1 MRFITK
7 CSEIYSLEFLFR
19 MRFDIITLFP
29 EMFSAI
35 KEEGVIA
42 RAIKKSIISINE
54 WQLRDFS
61 ENKYKN
67 VDDKAYGGGAGM
79 VMQVKPI
86 RDCIKK
92 IKEQEP
98 ETKVIYL
105 SPQGEPLNQNLV
117 EKLSSFESLTLLC
130 GRYEGVD
137 ERIIENDVDLEVSIG
152 DYVISGGELAAM
164 VLIDSVSRRLPNVL
178 GNKDSLSDSFVDN
191 LLDYPHYTRP
201 ESIDGDFVPEV
212 LLSGNQAKID
222 AWRLEQA
229 KNKTRQKRPDLLS
242 N

>member
-1 MRFITK
+1 
-7 CSEIYSLEFLFR
+7 

-117 EKLSSFESLTLLC
+117 EKLSSFESLILLC

-178 GNKDSLSDSFVDN
+178 GNKDSLNDSFVNN

-201 ESIDGDFVPEV
+201 ESIDGDIVPEV

-229 KNKTRQKRPDLLS
+229 KHKTRQKRPDLLS

>member
-1 MRFITK
+1 MKF
-7 CSEIYSLEFLFR
+7 E
-19 MRFDIITLFP
+19 IITLFP

-42 RAIKKSIISINE
+42 RAIKKSIISVRE

-61 ENKYKN
+61 SNKYKN
-67 VDDKAYGGGAGM
+67 VDDKSYGGGGGM

-86 RDCIKK
+86 RSCIAK
-92 IKEQEP
+92 IKEQSP
-98 ETKVIYL
+98 KTKVIYL
-105 SPQGEPLNQNLV
+105 SPQGQALNQSLV
-117 EKLSSFESLTLLC
+117 EKLASFDSITLLC

-137 ERIIENDVDLEVSIG
+137 ERIIENDIDYEVSIG

-178 GNKDSLSDSFVDN
+178 GNEGSLKDSFTDN

-201 ESIDGDFVPEV
+201 EIIDSQVVPEV

-222 AWRLEQA
+222 AWRHEQSIE
-229 KNKTRQKRPDLLS
+229 KTKQKRPDLF

>member
-1 MRFITK
+1 MKF
-7 CSEIYSLEFLFR
+7 E
-19 MRFDIITLFP
+19 IITLFP

-35 KEEGVIA
+35 KEKGVVA
-42 RAIKKSIISINE
+42 RAIKKSIISICE

-61 ENKYKN
+61 SNKYKN
-67 VDDKAYGGGAGM
+67 VDDKPYGGGGGM

-86 RDCIKK
+86 RDCIAK
-92 IKEQEP
+92 IKKQNP

-105 SPQGEPLNQNLV
+105 SPQGQKLNQNLI
-117 EKLSSFESLTLLC
+117 EKLATFDSLTLLC

-137 ERIIENDVDLEVSIG
+137 ERIIENDIDYEVSIG

-178 GNKDSLSDSFVDN
+178 GNQDSLKDSFANN

-201 ESIDGDFVPEV
+201 ESVDGQSVPDV

-222 AWRLEQA
+222 AWRHEQSIE
-229 KNKTRQKRPDLLS
+229 KTNQKRPDLLAK
-242 N
+242 

>member
-1 MRFITK
+1 MKF
-7 CSEIYSLEFLFR
+7 E
-19 MRFDIITLFP
+19 IITLFP

-35 KEEGVIA
+35 KEEGVVA
-42 RAIKKSIISINE
+42 RAIKKSIISICE

-61 ENKYKN
+61 SNKYKN
-67 VDDKAYGGGAGM
+67 VDDKPYGGGGGM

-86 RDCIKK
+86 RDCIAK
-92 IKEQEP
+92 IKKQNP

-105 SPQGEPLNQNLV
+105 SPQGQKLNQNLV
-117 EKLSSFESLTLLC
+117 EKLASFDSLTLLC

-137 ERIIENDVDLEVSIG
+137 ERIIENDIDYEVSIG

-164 VLIDSVSRRLPNVL
+164 VLIDTVSRRLPDVL
-178 GNKDSLSDSFVDN
+178 GNQDSLKDSFTDN

-201 ESIDGDFVPEV
+201 ENIDGQSVPGV

-222 AWRLEQA
+222 AWRHEQSIE
-229 KNKTRQKRPDLLS
+229 KTNQKRPDLLTK
-242 N
+242 

>member
-1 MRFITK
+1 
-7 CSEIYSLEFLFR
+7 

-42 RAIKKSIISINE
+42 RAIKKSIISIEE

-92 IKEQEP
+92 IKEREP
-98 ETKVIYL
+98 KTKVIYL

-137 ERIIENDVDLEVSIG
+137 ERIIENDVDYEVSIG

-178 GNKDSLSDSFVDN
+178 GNKDSLNDSFVDN

-201 ESIDGDFVPEV
+201 ESIDGDIVPKV
-212 LLSGNQAKID
+212 LLSGNQARID
-222 AWRLEQA
+222 AWRLEEA
-229 KNKTRQKRPDLLS
+229 KNKTKQKRPDLLS
-242 N
+242 S

>member
-1 MRFITK
+1 
-7 CSEIYSLEFLFR
+7 

-42 RAIKKSIISINE
+42 RAIKKSIISIEE

-137 ERIIENDVDLEVSIG
+137 ERVIDNDVDLEVSIG

-178 GNKDSLSDSFVDN
+178 GNKDSLNDSFVDN

-201 ESIDGDFVPEV
+201 ESIDGDIVPEV

-229 KNKTRQKRPDLLS
+229 KHKTRQKRPDLLS
-242 N
+242 NYGLVLK

>member
-1 MRFITK
+1 
-7 CSEIYSLEFLFR
+7 

-42 RAIKKSIISINE
+42 RAIKKSIISIEE

-92 IKEQEP
+92 IKVQEP

-137 ERIIENDVDLEVSIG
+137 ERIIKNDVDLEVSIG

-178 GNKDSLSDSFVDN
+178 GNKDSLNDSFVNN

-201 ESIDGDFVPEV
+201 ESIDGDLVPEV

-229 KNKTRQKRPDLLS
+229 KNKTKQKRPDLLS
-242 N
+242 S

>member
-1 MRFITK
+1 MK
-7 CSEIYSLEFLFR
+7 
-19 MRFDIITLFP
+19 FDIITLFP

-42 RAIKKSIISINE
+42 RAIKKSIISIKE

-92 IKEQEP
+92 IKEREP

-117 EKLSSFESLTLLC
+117 EKPASFESLTLLC

-178 GNKDSLSDSFVDN
+178 GNKDSLNDSFVNN

-201 ESIDGDFVPEV
+201 ESIDGDLVPEV

-229 KNKTRQKRPDLLS
+229 KKKTQQKRPDLLS
-242 N
+242 S

>member
-1 MRFITK
+1 
-7 CSEIYSLEFLFR
+7 

-42 RAIKKSIISINE
+42 RAIKKSTISINE

-137 ERIIENDVDLEVSIG
+137 ERIIKNDVDLEVSIG

-178 GNKDSLSDSFVDN
+178 GNKDSLNDSFVGN

-201 ESIDGDFVPEV
+201 ESIDGDIVPEV

-229 KNKTRQKRPDLLS
+229 KHKTRQKRPDLLS

>member
-1 MRFITK
+1 
-7 CSEIYSLEFLFR
+7 

-42 RAIKKSIISINE
+42 RAIKNSIISIEE

-98 ETKVIYL
+98 KTKVIYL
-105 SPQGEPLNQNLV
+105 SPQGESLNQNLV

-137 ERIIENDVDLEVSIG
+137 ERIIDNDVDLEVSIG

-201 ESIDGDFVPEV
+201 ESIDGDIVPEV

-229 KNKTRQKRPDLLS
+229 KHKTRQKRPDLLS

>member
-1 MRFITK
+1 
-7 CSEIYSLEFLFR
+7 

-92 IKEQEP
+92 IKEQKP

-137 ERIIENDVDLEVSIG
+137 ERIIDNDVDFEVSIG

-178 GNKDSLSDSFVDN
+178 GNKDSLNDSFVNN

-201 ESIDGDFVPEV
+201 ESIDGDIVPEV

-229 KNKTRQKRPDLLS
+229 KHKTRQKRPDLLS

>member
-1 MRFITK
+1 
-7 CSEIYSLEFLFR
+7 

-35 KEEGVIA
+35 KKEGVIA

-105 SPQGEPLNQNLV
+105 SPQGDPLNQNLV

-137 ERIIENDVDLEVSIG
+137 ERIIKNDVDLEVSIG

-178 GNKDSLSDSFVDN
+178 GNKDSLNDSFVNN

-201 ESIDGDFVPEV
+201 ESIDGDIVPEV

-229 KNKTRQKRPDLLS
+229 KHKTRQKRPDLLS

>member
-1 MRFITK
+1 MK
-7 CSEIYSLEFLFR
+7 
-19 MRFDIITLFP
+19 FDIITLFP

-35 KEEGVIA
+35 KDEGVIA
-42 RAIKKSIISINE
+42 RAIKKSIISIKE

-92 IKEQEP
+92 IKEREP

-117 EKLSSFESLTLLC
+117 EKLVSFESLTLLC

-137 ERIIENDVDLEVSIG
+137 ERIIEKDVDFEVSIG

-178 GNKDSLSDSFVDN
+178 GNKDSLNDSFANN

-201 ESIDGDFVPEV
+201 ESIDGDLVPEV

-222 AWRLEQA
+222 AWRLQQA
-229 KNKTRQKRPDLLS
+229 KKKTQQKRPDLLS

>member
-1 MRFITK
+1 MKF
-7 CSEIYSLEFLFR
+7 E
-19 MRFDIITLFP
+19 IITLFP

-42 RAIKKSIISINE
+42 RAIKKSIISISE

-61 ENKYKN
+61 ANKYKN
-67 VDDKAYGGGAGM
+67 IDDKPYGGGGGM

-86 RDCIKK
+86 RDCIAK
-92 IKEQEP
+92 IKEQTP

-105 SPQGEPLNQNLV
+105 SPQGQQLNQSLV
-117 EKLSSFESLTLLC
+117 EKLASFNSLTLLC

-137 ERIIENDVDLEVSIG
+137 ERIIENDIDYEVSIG

-164 VLIDSVSRRLPNVL
+164 ILIDSVSRRLPNVL
-178 GNKDSLSDSFVDN
+178 GNQDSLKDSFTDG

-201 ESIDGDFVPEV
+201 EIVDGQAVPEV
-212 LLSGNQAKID
+212 LLGGNQAKID
-222 AWRLEQA
+222 AWRHEQSVE
-229 KNKTRQKRPDLLS
+229 KTNQKRPDPLIK
-242 N
+242 

>member
-1 MRFITK
+1 
-7 CSEIYSLEFLFR
+7 

-137 ERIIENDVDLEVSIG
+137 ERIIKNDVDLEVSIG

-178 GNKDSLSDSFVDN
+178 GNKDSLNDSFVGN

-201 ESIDGDFVPEV
+201 ESIDGDIVPEV

-229 KNKTRQKRPDLLS
+229 KNKTKQKRSDLLS

>member
-1 MRFITK
+1 MR
-7 CSEIYSLEFLFR
+7 L
-19 MRFDIITLFP
+19 DIITLFP

-42 RAIKKSIISINE
+42 RAIKKSIISIKE

-61 ENKYKN
+61 DNKYKN

-92 IKEQEP
+92 IKKQEP

-105 SPQGEPLNQNLV
+105 SPQGDPLNQNLV

-130 GRYEGVD
+130 GRYEGID
-137 ERIIENDVDLEVSIG
+137 ERIIDNDVDFEVSIG

-178 GNKDSLSDSFVDN
+178 GNKDSLNDSFVDN

-201 ESIDGDFVPEV
+201 ESIDGDIVPEV

-229 KNKTRQKRPDLLS
+229 KHKTRQKRPDLLS